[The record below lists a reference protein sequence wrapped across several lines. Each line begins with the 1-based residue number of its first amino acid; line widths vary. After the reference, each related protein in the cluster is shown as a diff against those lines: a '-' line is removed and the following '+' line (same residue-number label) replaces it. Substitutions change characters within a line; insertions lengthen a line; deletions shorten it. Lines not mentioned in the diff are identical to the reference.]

1 MTIAAV
7 VVVPFE
13 ERHVLVVHPLVP
25 ALDRAERPQYLHV
38 EPGRQELRLLVL
50 ALVGIRRVGRAAAAV
65 AAVATVLRQF
75 LGALAD
81 VVLSREL
88 GVDPERR
95 RVSSVVVVVFV
106 FVVDEVAIAIV
117 IVGRGRRRLR

>member
-1 MTIAAV
+1 MGRQI
-7 VVVPFE
+7 PCRRIRE
-13 ERHVLVVHPLVP
+13 GEREWT
-25 ALDRAERPQYLHV
+25 R
-38 EPGRQELRLLVL
+38 RQELRLLVL

-95 RVSSVVVVVFV
+95 RVSSVVVVFV

-117 IVGRGRRRLR
+117 IVGRGRRRRRR

>member
-38 EPGRQELRLLVL
+38 EPGRQELRLLIL
-50 ALVGIRRVGRAAAAV
+50 ALIGIRRVGRAA

-88 GVDPERR
+88 ARLFTSKPRPSR
-95 RVSSVVVVVFV
+95 TLPPSRCPRSRCH
-106 FVVDEVAIAIV
+106 
-117 IVGRGRRRLR
+117 VGHPRAASKIR